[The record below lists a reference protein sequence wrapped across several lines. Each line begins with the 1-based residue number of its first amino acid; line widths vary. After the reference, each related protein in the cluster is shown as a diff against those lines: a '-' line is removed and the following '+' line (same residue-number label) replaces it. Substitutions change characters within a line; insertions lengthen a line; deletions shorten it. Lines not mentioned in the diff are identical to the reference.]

1 MDNERARDEGIDH
14 GAAVEDLS
22 RRYHGALLRYF
33 ARRGIDPESAHD
45 LVQEVF
51 ARLVRHGALDGVANP
66 QGYLFAA
73 AGNIAMDYF
82 RRRSVR
88 REYLQTAQGEA
99 QANNDEFTPARIA
112 EGREELGAVVSA
124 LNEMPTR
131 MRNVFILARLED
143 MPRSAIAEQLG
154 ISKRLVE
161 LQITQATAWLAEKLE
176 RMR

>member
-1 MDNERARDEGIDH
+1 MTYAQATDEGDDH
-14 GAAVEDLS
+14 GAAVDDLS

-33 ARRGIDPESAHD
+33 GRRGIDPESAAD

-51 ARLVRHGALDGVANP
+51 ARLSQQGALKGVANP

-73 AGNIAMDYF
+73 AGNIAMDHF
-82 RRRSVR
+82 RRGKVR
-88 REYLQTAQGEA
+88 RDYLHDAQGEA
-99 QANNDEFTPARIA
+99 LFDSDEISPARIA

-124 LNEMPTR
+124 LNELPAR

-161 LQITQATAWLAEKLE
+161 LEITQATAWLAERLE

>member
-1 MDNERARDEGIDH
+1 MTNERATDEGEEH
-14 GAAVEDLS
+14 GAAVDDLS
-22 RRYHGALLRYF
+22 RHYHGALLRYF
-33 ARRGIDPESAHD
+33 GRRGIDPESAAD

-51 ARLVRHGALDGVANP
+51 ARLSQHGALEGVANP

-73 AGNIAMDYF
+73 AGNIAMDHF
-82 RRRSVR
+82 RRKKVR
-88 REYLQTAQGEA
+88 REYLLDAQGEVRFDR
-99 QANNDEFTPARIA
+99 DEFSPARIA

-124 LNEMPTR
+124 LNELPTR

-161 LQITQATAWLAEKLE
+161 LEITQATAWLAERLE